1 MRREV
6 QARGEGYRTASAA
19 PITVAYALLICCAIA
34 LAGCGASLS
43 TDFTALDTP
52 ADDQAALVKP
62 AHAVGEGKPLARAAD
77 KLTSVSKPGASGY
90 KIGPLDMIEFSVFKV
105 PELTRTTQVGEG
117 GAVNLPLVGEIQAA
131 GRTVQEVERDLVQ
144 KLGANYLQSP
154 QVSIVVKEYNS
165 QRVTIEGAVKRP
177 GVYPIRTKMS
187 LLQVIATAEGLDS
200 VSDAT
205 VVVFRQIEG
214 KRMAARFDVGQI
226 RSGATKD
233 PTIQSGDV
241 IVAPTSAMKG
251 AFDAILKSL
260 PIASVFALL

>member
-1 MRREV
+1 M
-6 QARGEGYRTASAA
+6 G
-19 PITVAYALLICCAIA
+19 
-34 LAGCGASLS
+34 GCSGSLS
-43 TDFTALDTP
+43 SEFTALD
-52 ADDQAALVKP
+52 AQAETEQPLLKP
-62 AHAVGEGKPLARAAD
+62 SHAMGDAKPLARAAD
-77 KLTSVSKPGASGY
+77 KLTVSATPGNSGY
-90 KIGPLDMIEFSVFKV
+90 KIGPLDIVEFSVFKV
-105 PELTRTTQVGEG
+105 PELTRTAQVGEG
-117 GAVNLPLVGEIQAA
+117 GSISLPLVGDVRAA
-131 GRTVQEVERDLVQ
+131 GRTVQEVERELAQ

-177 GVYPIRTKMS
+177 GVYPIRSKMS

-200 VSDAT
+200 ASDTT

-214 KRMAARFDVGQI
+214 KRMAAKFDVGDI

-251 AFDAILKSL
+251 AFDAILRSL
-260 PIASVFALL
+260 PLASVFALL